1 MCQRVVDIRTAVS
14 AFPLTPYDPRVS
26 EGEAGF
32 EIGKDGSTVIVVG
45 VDGSPPA
52 MHAAAWAGGL
62 ARRERAKLVLV
73 YVEPITTPGY
83 WTAMGMAGSTEA
95 ATAFLDEL
103 RQEAAT
109 YLDHAGIGW
118 EFVHYR
124 GDPAHGL
131 ETIAEE
137 RRADCIVVGRSR
149 YNGGLVGS
157 VPKMLIKDAKRPVV
171 VVP

>member
-1 MCQRVVDIRTAVS
+1 VDCRL
-14 AFPLTPYDPRVS
+14 PLYDSGVS
-26 EGEAGF
+26 EGPAGF

-52 MHAAAWAGGL
+52 MHAAAWAGGM

-73 YVEPITTPGY
+73 YVEPIASPAY
-83 WTAMGMAGSTEA
+83 WTAMGMAGATEA
-95 ATAFLDEL
+95 ATAFVEEI
-103 RQEAAT
+103 RQEAAAYFEHT
-109 YLDHAGIGW
+109 GVPW
-118 EFVHYR
+118 ELVHYR

-149 YNGGLVGS
+149 HGGGLVGS